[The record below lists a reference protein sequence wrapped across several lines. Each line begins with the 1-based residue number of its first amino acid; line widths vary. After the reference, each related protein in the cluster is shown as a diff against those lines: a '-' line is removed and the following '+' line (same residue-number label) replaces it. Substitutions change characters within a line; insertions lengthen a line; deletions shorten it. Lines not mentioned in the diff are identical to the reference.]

1 MKYMKYLLLFIASI
15 IAFEMSAQTK
25 GSQPVSGKQSL
36 SSGTYKNAA
45 LSYIIIPSKNKTWG
59 YDIYMEKRMFI
70 HQLNA
75 PGLPGNDGFKTKI
88 AAGKVASLVIE
99 KIKKGEMPPT
109 VTIEE
114 MKKLKV
120 L

>member
-1 MKYMKYLLLFIASI
+1 MKYLFLFIAI
-15 IAFEMSAQTK
+15 ILSLEISAQTK
-25 GSQPVSGKQSL
+25 GAQSTSGQKSL
-36 SSGTYKNAA
+36 STGTYKNAS
-45 LSYIIIPSKNKTWG
+45 LTFIIIPSKNKTWG
-59 YDIYMEKRMFI
+59 YDIYIEKRLFI
-70 HQLNA
+70 HQPNA

-109 VTIEE
+109 VTIEV
-114 MKKLKV
+114 MKKMKV